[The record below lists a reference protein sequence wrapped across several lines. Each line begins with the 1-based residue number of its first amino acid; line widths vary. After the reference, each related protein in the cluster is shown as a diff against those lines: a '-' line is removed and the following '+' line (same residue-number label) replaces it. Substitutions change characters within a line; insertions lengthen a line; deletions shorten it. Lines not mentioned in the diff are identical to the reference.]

1 MFILTYLKL
10 TMKKSLLLLLPLLL
24 QLALVSAQQI
34 IQIGNQALVPAS
46 TLYAPFYRLSAASTI
61 QMGASVIHY
70 TQAELQ
76 AAGIVPGTR
85 IDSLAFNKANNAA
98 SISNFYF
105 QMWLGSSNRLLPL
118 ATSTLWD
125 SILVGKTQVMND
137 FNFQLTPDTGWV
149 IFRFQNSYI
158 YLGGDLEIAS
168 FVNYTAFPANLING
182 AVPWQYSNGHSGQ
195 VLGVVGNTIG
205 GNTPLNGNV
214 AAHKERP
221 NIRFYCAPALQTDVG
236 VGPINSLVAP
246 MIKGSALPV
255 TLQVRNSGINTI
267 QSFSLSFQLNQ
278 EPVQTQNFSSTLLS
292 GQATNVTFNSSIT
305 LPQTDQFRLRCWV
318 SAVNA
323 LTFDNDQQND
333 TTGGTFFTALNSGI
347 YNIGPA
353 GHFQNLSAA
362 LNHVQFGGLN
372 GGVTLDLL
380 DNQSGSFRLSSY
392 PGQAISNLTLTSS
405 AAIPAK
411 LTTNG
416 TSTLLHLIDVGNVNV
431 ANLDFERTSGPTI
444 LSYLLLIDSS
454 QQINIANCRFF
465 GHPGNPSP
473 NNTLVRIN
481 SSEHIT
487 FTSNTFKAGFG
498 GLHFHCFPNSV
509 SNNHLVNGNNFED
522 MFSTPILFDAL
533 SNQNVFHSQ
542 VLIEKN
548 LVNNQNIPPALS
560 SGILLAHCR
569 LFSIKANTLLGNYGG
584 SVINLNNFDGDVFN
598 PNEISNNLISA
609 NSSSGVLRLQVNSNG
624 LQNRD
629 FVRVIHNS
637 FQFITSSTALNLNA
651 AISVIGG
658 SASNVSTNG
667 IEFINNLCIVRHT
680 GTRPVNL
687 RMLMLPNRALI
698 DSGLLYFSH
707 NHYHNQGGSFAFI
720 SSPNTQL
727 PTLASWRALSPGLD
741 TFSVDT
747 DPFVVNM
754 SLNALQP
761 IATSPLVNTGL
772 PLGLVGTDISGRQR
786 DSLPDIGAFEY
797 QPIINSVVMQ
807 NIVQPAGI
815 LAPGSMRSV
824 TVQVNNLGGNVLSS
838 LQLHYRLGNGPIV
851 TESWTG
857 SINTGDSLVYTFT
870 QQLSLPATFNTIQ
883 KLQVWCSLP
892 NGQIDF
898 DVQND
903 SLRKNLCIAIPAGT
917 YQVGL
922 NGAFE
927 DPQEMADYLSC
938 AGITGPVKMQFN
950 LINNAFL
957 LTKPIL
963 FDSIPGTSALH
974 TVEIDG
980 QNDTLFANNSPQH
993 PAFVHIRRSRHL
1005 IFRNFHLVSLSGSHG
1020 HGFVVHASDSI
1031 RIVGNRINLSTVSGS
1046 SWDASNGILVSAV
1059 PTSGNSPSFV
1069 NHLQIDSNTII
1080 GGNAGIRLTSNS
1092 ALRSRDV
1099 FIRSNVIRDFF
1110 EFGLHLTHVDSGFI
1124 QKNDLHRENRFNPG
1138 PFTGIW
1144 LSNVEGLWVAQNR
1157 IHDSHNGSSNPN
1169 SAAIGIN
1176 LRNSVGVK
1184 SNYLVNNLI
1193 YNLSTQNTVTGIEVF
1208 NASKFEIHHNSIRLF
1223 DTFLVLGNVRGIKLT
1238 ASNFQYRI
1246 LNNVIAIR
1254 KSGPNTRAALEL
1266 DLLTTNP
1273 VEQINYNCYS
1283 VNGNGGLNALVINGS
1298 LNYFNLSDWRAAQT
1312 VFDGQS
1318 IEAHPQFHQSNG
1330 WGLLPTNGQ
1339 LYQKGL
1345 AISFVPTDFD
1355 GQAQSTPP
1363 SLGAFAFTP
1372 PLHDLWVERIITP
1385 LDSSCVPNLNI
1396 PLEIQLTNA
1405 GLLST
1410 GQIIA
1415 AYRLNQQPVVSDTI
1429 LAGVPFQGVL
1439 RHTFRQAVPFTNG
1452 RDTLL
1457 VYAKALND
1465 VNAGND
1471 SLRMIVGNSL
1481 ASLLT
1486 VPFAEDFESPVLPN
1500 NFCISKG
1507 DSARITTLGNGVL
1520 NYPLNGSRS
1529 LILHGSISGNGWLPV
1544 NQGTWWQMNSD
1555 YKSDVRLHVATNGLR
1570 RLRLTFKILH
1580 VGISNNQNFRV
1591 LANGQE
1597 LIATGQLNA
1606 SVPPLNIANP
1616 VSRVLTYDFDNFLNN
1631 DTLTITLQASIR
1643 WGIENQA
1650 NGRIILDSLRLFEPN
1665 EIRFKELS
1673 SFNQVCT
1680 PSPRSIEV
1688 RLDTIGTPAN
1698 VRLMYSTGG
1707 GYLQIPMSR
1716 MAQAGKWMGTVP
1728 AVAPKTMVKYAVLAN
1743 QLGQTYSSDTLTY
1756 ISVPHQLQLGADRSL
1771 NAGQSTVLN
1780 AHMSS
1785 FAGSTLRITE
1795 FVFNRINSSNFQ
1807 TIWPTGIPNNAASF
1821 IEISNMGLDTVSLVG
1836 MRLDLFSGS
1845 NRWQVIFPS
1854 GARLLPGKVAVIVP
1868 GSTADDTVNQVYAFG
1883 ATNTQPGLPSVPFGA
1898 VLRNHSNVFIHDV
1911 FIANDTVFPS
1921 DLEVP
1926 SGSWNG
1932 FLLSVGQSGAYR
1944 LNALGNGVGAW
1955 TYYTPSDTTN
1965 IGYFNQ
1971 AFPLL
1976 PPASTVSWF
1985 AGNTFIGTGYQRSVS
2000 PSSNTVYRASVDFLG
2015 CTLRDTVSVNVF
2027 TITGPE
2033 LSFRRIIEPSG
2044 NPIRFTNPL
2053 PLRAMVQN
2061 QGIAGINSFEVRVR
2075 VNNNLIAQQT
2085 FNQALPA
2092 GDSTVIQL
2100 NQTWS
2105 PISGAYNLCFDV
2117 IGQGDD
2123 NPGNNTL
2130 CINGLQVTNAVSVGH
2145 MVTDGWQL
2153 YPNPSQTHLKLRFP
2167 EGDAKY
2173 HLEWHDATGR
2183 LLGTNTYHTEA
2194 GPEMTFDVA
2203 QLTNGVYF
2211 FRILAPSGKQIRLRF
2226 VVAR

>member
-1 MFILTYLKL
+1 MQRIV
-10 TMKKSLLLLLPLLL
+10 LLLFI
-24 QLALVSAQQI
+24 ACLVSIQTIAQQI
-34 IQIGNQALVPAS
+34 IQIGNQSLVPTS
-46 TLYAPFYRLSAASTI
+46 TLYAPFYRLSASSTI
-61 QMGASVIHY
+61 QMGASVMHY

-98 SISNFYF
+98 SNPSFYV
-105 QMWLGSSNRLLPL
+105 QMWLGTSNRSLPL

-125 SILVGKTQVMND
+125 SILAGKTQVMNE
-137 FNFQLTPDTGWV
+137 FNFQLRPDTGWV
-149 IFRFQNSYI
+149 VFRFQNSYI
-158 YLGGDLEIAS
+158 YLGGDLEIAC
-168 FVNYTAFPANLING
+168 FVNYSAFPANVIND
-182 AVPWQYSNGHSGQ
+182 AVPWRYSGGHSGQ
-195 VLGVVGNTIG
+195 VLGVVGNSIG

-214 AAHKERP
+214 AAHRERP
-221 NIRFYCAPALQTDVG
+221 NIRFYCAPALQTDVA
-236 VGPINSLVAP
+236 VGPINSMVAP
-246 MIKGSALPV
+246 LIKGTAAPV
-255 TLQVRNSGINTI
+255 TVQVRNSGINTI
-267 QSFSLSFQLNQ
+267 QSFTLSFQFNQ
-278 EPVQTQNFSSTLLS
+278 EPVQSQSFTNTLVS
-292 GQATNVTFNSSIT
+292 GQAANIAFNSAIT
-305 LPQTDQFRLRCWV
+305 LPQTDQFNLRCWV

-323 LTFDNDQQND
+323 LPFDNDQQND
-333 TTGGTFFTALNSGI
+333 TTGGMFFTALNTGI
-347 YNIGPA
+347 YSIGQA
-353 GHFQNLSAA
+353 GHFPNLSAA
-362 LNHVQFGGLN
+362 LNHVQIGGLN

-380 DNQSGSFRLSSY
+380 ENQSGSFRLSNY
-392 PGQAISNLTLTSS
+392 PGQAISNLILTSS
-405 AAIPAK
+405 AVVPAR
-411 LTTNG
+411 LSTNG
-416 TSTLLHLIDVGNVNV
+416 TTTIMHMIDVGNVSI

-454 QQINIANCRFF
+454 QQISVSNCRFF
-465 GHPGNPSP
+465 GHPGNPST

-487 FTSNTFKAGFG
+487 FTQNTFKSGFG
-498 GLHFHCFPNSV
+498 GLHFHCFPNSL
-509 SNNHLVNGNNFED
+509 SSNHLVRENNFED
-522 MFSTPILFDAL
+522 MYSSPILFDAL
-533 SNQNVFHSQ
+533 ANQNAIHSQ
-542 VLIEKN
+542 IVIEKN
-548 LVNNQNIPPALS
+548 LVNNQNIPVAIS
-560 SGILLAHCR
+560 SGIALSHCR
-569 LFSIKANTLLGNYGG
+569 LLGIKANTLLGNYGG
-584 SVINLNNFDGDVFN
+584 SAISLNNFDGDVFN
-598 PNEISNNLISA
+598 PNEISNNLVSA
-609 NSSSGVLRLQVNSNG
+609 NVNGSILRLLVQSNG

-637 FQFITSSTALNLNA
+637 FQLISSTTANNLFAVVN
-651 AISVIGG
+651 ISGG

-667 IEFINNLCIVRHT
+667 IEFMNNLCIVSHT
-680 GTRPVNL
+680 GTRPVNM

-698 DSGLLYFSH
+698 DSGLVQFSH
-707 NHYHNQGGSFAFI
+707 NHYHNQGGSFALI
-720 SSPNTQL
+720 SSPSTQL

-747 DPFVVNM
+747 DPVVVNM
-754 SLNALQP
+754 ALHALQP
-761 IATSPLVNTGL
+761 NATSPLVNAGL
-772 PLGLVGTDISGRQR
+772 PLGLVGTDITGRQR

-807 NIVQPAGI
+807 SIVQPAGI
-815 LAPGSMRSV
+815 LAPGTTRPV

-922 NGAFE
+922 NGVFE

-938 AGITGPVKMQFN
+938 AGITGPVKLQFN
-950 LINNAFL
+950 LANNAFL
-957 LTKPIL
+957 LTKPL
-963 FDSIPGTSALH
+963 LLDSIPGTSAIR
-974 TVEIDG
+974 TVEFDG

-993 PAFVHIRRSRHL
+993 PAFLHIRRSKHL
-1005 IFRNFHLVSLSGSHG
+1005 IFRNLQLVSLSGSHG
-1020 HGFVVHASDSI
+1020 HGFVIHASDSI
-1031 RIVGNRINLSTVSGS
+1031 RIVNNRINLASVSGS
-1046 SWDASNGILVSAV
+1046 SWDASNGILISAI
-1059 PTSGNSPSFV
+1059 PTSGTSPSFV
-1069 NHLQIDSNTII
+1069 HNLQIDSNLII
-1080 GGNAGIRLTSNS
+1080 GGNAGIRLVSSPTV
-1092 ALRSRDV
+1092 RSRDLI
-1099 FIRSNVIRDFF
+1099 IRNNAIRDFF
-1110 EFGLHLTHVDSGFI
+1110 EFGIHLTQVDSGFI
-1124 QKNDLHRENRFNPG
+1124 QRNDVQRENRLNPG

-1157 IHDSHNGSSNPN
+1157 IHDSHNGSTNPN
-1169 SAAIGIN
+1169 SPATGIN
-1176 LRNSVGVK
+1176 LRNSVVVK
-1184 SNYLVNNLI
+1184 SNYIVNNLI
-1193 YNLSTQNTVTGIEVF
+1193 YDLNTQNTATGIEVF
-1208 NASKFEIHHNSIRLF
+1208 NANKFEIHHNSIRFF
-1223 DTFLVLGNVRGIKLT
+1223 DNSLVLGNVRGIKLGAT
-1238 ASNFQYRI
+1238 NFQYRI
-1246 LNNVIAIR
+1246 LNNVIVIR
-1254 KSGPNTRAALEL
+1254 KSGPITRAALDL
-1266 DLLTTNP
+1266 DLLSNNP

-1283 VNGNGGLNALVINGS
+1283 VNGNGGLTALVINGS
-1298 LNYFNLSDWRAAQT
+1298 LNYFNLTDWRAAQSF
-1312 VFDGQS
+1312 FDGQS
-1318 IEAHPQFHQSNG
+1318 IEANPQFHHSSG

-1339 LYQKGL
+1339 LYQKGMP
-1345 AISFVPTDFD
+1345 ISFVPTDFD

-1372 PLHDLWVERIITP
+1372 PLNDLWVEKIITP

-1415 AYRLNQQPVVSDTI
+1415 TYRINQQNAVSDTI
-1429 LAGVPFQGVL
+1429 IAGIPFQGVL

-1452 RDTLL
+1452 RDSLL
-1457 VYAKALND
+1457 VFAKAINDLN
-1465 VNAGND
+1465 VGND
-1471 SLRMIVGNSL
+1471 SMKAIVGNSQGNVI
-1481 ASLLT
+1481 T
-1486 VPFAEDFESPVLPN
+1486 VPFAEDFESQMLPN
-1500 NFCISKG
+1500 NLCVAKG
-1507 DSARITTLGNGVL
+1507 DSARITTNGSGVS
-1520 NYPLNGSRS
+1520 NFPLNGSRS
-1529 LILHGSISGNGWLPV
+1529 LILHGSTSGNNWLPA
-1544 NQGTWWQMNSD
+1544 NQGIWWQMNSD

-1597 LIATGQLNA
+1597 LIAVGQLNA
-1606 SVPPLNIANP
+1606 SVPPLNLVNP
-1616 VSRVLTYDFDNFLNN
+1616 LSRVLTYDFDNFLNN

-1650 NGRIILDSLRLFEPN
+1650 NGRIILDSLRLFEPT

-1673 SFNQVCT
+1673 NFSQLCT
-1680 PSPRSIEV
+1680 TSPRSIEV
-1688 RLDTIGTPAN
+1688 RLDTIGTPTN
-1698 VRLMYSTGG
+1698 VRLIYSTGG
-1707 GYLQIPMSR
+1707 SYFQIPMSR
-1716 MAQAGKWMGTVP
+1716 MAQAGKWMGTIP
-1728 AVAPKTMVKYAVLAN
+1728 AVGPKTMVKYAVLAN
-1743 QLGQTYSSDTLTY
+1743 QLGQTYSSDTLTF
-1756 ISVPHQLQLGADRSL
+1756 ISVPHQLQLGADRSI

-1780 AHMSS
+1780 AHVSS

-1795 FVFNRINSSNFQ
+1795 FVFNRSNSSIFQ
-1807 TIWPTGIPNNAASF
+1807 TTWPTGIPTNAGSY

-1836 MRLDLFSGS
+1836 MRLDLFYGN
-1845 NRWQVIFPS
+1845 NRPQVIFPT

-1868 GSTADDTVNQVYAFG
+1868 ILPADDTVNQVYQIG
-1883 ATNTQPGLPSVPFGA
+1883 AGNTQPVLPSAPFGA
-1898 VLRNHSNVFIHDV
+1898 VLRDNSSSLVHDV
-1911 FIANDTVFPS
+1911 FIANDAVFPA
-1921 DLEVP
+1921 DLQVP
-1926 SGSWNG
+1926 DGLWSGFIFSANQAG
-1932 FLLSVGQSGAYR
+1932 VKRVST
-1944 LNALGNGVGAW
+1944 LGNGVSAW
-1955 TYYTPSDTTN
+1955 TYYSPNDTTN
-1965 IGYFNQ
+1965 IGYVNL
-1971 AFPLL
+1971 AYPLI
-1976 PPASTVSWF
+1976 PPPSAVSWF
-1985 AGNTFIGTGYQRSVS
+1985 AGTTFIGTGYQRSVS
-2000 PSSNTVYRASVDFLG
+2000 PNSNTVYRASVDFLG

-2145 MVTDGWQL
+2145 IVTDGWQL

-2167 EGDAKY
+2167 EGEAKY
-2173 HLEWHDATGR
+2173 QLEWHDATGR

-2211 FRILAPSGKQIRLRF
+2211 FHILAPSGKQSRLRF